1 MRWRNKPIT
10 ATERMKAQTPR
21 RTRNPQSKATK
32 TFHAKKVLRKERKRL
47 SVKGKK
53 YLLTQKYSDGEM
65 QGFVGGI
72 GHHESKRLYEKCASS
87 PKFMCLAKWFNAVFN
102 DNFPKFCEWNKA

>member
-1 MRWRNKPIT
+1 MEKSVSERNVYSTFVIKLLILIKFMRSRDKPIT

-21 RTRNPQSKATK
+21 RTRNPQSKAKK

-53 YLLTQKYSDGEM
+53 HIS
-65 QGFVGGI
+65 
-72 GHHESKRLYEKCASS
+72 
-87 PKFMCLAKWFNAVFN
+87 
-102 DNFPKFCEWNKA
+102 

>member
-1 MRWRNKPIT
+1 V
-10 ATERMKAQTPR
+10 TERVKAQTPR

-32 TFHAKKVLRKERKRL
+32 TFHAKKVLRKKRKRL

-53 YLLTQKYSDGEM
+53 EYQLTQKFSDGDM

-72 GHHESKRLYEKCASS
+72 GHHESKSLYY
-87 PKFMCLAKWFNAVFN
+87 LAVSHKDWELPNSRI
-102 DNFPKFCEWNKA
+102 